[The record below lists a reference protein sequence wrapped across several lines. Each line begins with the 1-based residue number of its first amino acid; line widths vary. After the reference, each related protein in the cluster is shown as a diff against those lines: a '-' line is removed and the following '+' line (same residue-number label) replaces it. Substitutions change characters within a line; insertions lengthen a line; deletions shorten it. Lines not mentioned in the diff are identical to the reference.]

1 MFQLKSI
8 ITTTACVLAFG
19 LLSFKGDKDALHK
32 KTYTLQ
38 VNEMKDGQAK
48 NKKPMEDELEFKN
61 GEVFSNVAFDKHEFK
76 WMKYKITKDST
87 YEDEGEQK
95 HYIEASA
102 MSTNDK
108 DETFTIN
115 VRVDNFDIEGSYKLT
130 KKDVQKKLYEF
141 IGKEKAKKK

>member
-1 MFQLKSI
+1 MLQIKSI
-8 ITTTACVLAFG
+8 ITATTCVLAFG
-19 LLSFKGDKDALHK
+19 LFSFKGDKDPLNK
-32 KTYTLQ
+32 KIYVLQ

-48 NKKPMEDELEFKN
+48 NKKPIEDELEFKN
-61 GEVFSNVAFDKHEFK
+61 GEVFSNIAYDKHEYK

-87 YEDEGEQK
+87 YEEEGEQK

-102 MSTNDK
+102 MATNDK

-115 VRVDNFDIEGSYKLT
+115 VRVDNFDIEGSYKIT

-141 IGKEKAKKK
+141 TGKEKVKKK